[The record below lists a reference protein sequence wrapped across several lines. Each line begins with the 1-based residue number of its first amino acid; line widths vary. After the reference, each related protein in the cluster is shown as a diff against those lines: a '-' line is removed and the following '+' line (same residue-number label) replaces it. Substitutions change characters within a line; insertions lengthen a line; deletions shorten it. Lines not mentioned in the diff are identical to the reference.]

1 MFGGIMSVRRKSN
14 WYIYVITFIIT
25 AALLSLVVWKIWD
38 YLFPAK
44 ETVTTSV
51 SGITDFRP
59 DATNNM
65 TVLLMLSE
73 EKAAIPEY
81 YMLVSYRPKDEVISL
96 VPLRADTYTTE
107 GGVSGNL
114 MQIYQQNG
122 SQGVMYAMEN
132 LVGVKCDFYVKFD
145 KAAFVE
151 FANIAGTVSVNV
163 PYTLTDPE
171 TGDLDFASGAQ
182 ILDGEQLYK
191 YITYKNFTEG
201 VEYTSVVLGSTI
213 SAMINQNFRNLTTT
227 DLQTFANQIIN
238 NADTDFEFD
247 DYTTRQQAF
256 LYTTEN
262 SYNPAEYYVPYG
274 DYDENGYFILADNS
288 ASTIRDRMGIEQ

>member
-1 MFGGIMSVRRKSN
+1 MSVKRKSN
-14 WYIYVITFIIT
+14 WYIYIITFIIT

-44 ETVTTSV
+44 ETVTTNA

-59 DATNNM
+59 DASNNM

-96 VPLRADTYTTE
+96 VPLRSDIYATE

-114 MQIYQQNG
+114 MQIYQKNG

-132 LVGVKCDFYVKFD
+132 LFDVKCDFYVKFD
-145 KAAFVE
+145 KYSFIE
-151 FANIAGTVSVNV
+151 LANFGGTVSVNI

-171 TGDLDFASGAQ
+171 TGDLDFASGTQ

-201 VEYTSVVLGSTI
+201 IEYTNVVLGSVI
-213 SAMINQNFRNLTTT
+213 SSMINQNFRGLTTT
-227 DLQTFANQIIN
+227 DLQTIANMIIN
-238 NADTDFEFD
+238 NADTDFKFD
-247 DYTTRQQAF
+247 DYTARQKAF

-262 SYNPAEYYVPYG
+262 TYNPAEYYIPYG
-274 DYDENGYFILADNS
+274 ESDEHGSFILSENS
-288 ASTIRDRMGIEQ
+288 VLTIRDRMGIEEQ

>member
-1 MFGGIMSVRRKSN
+1 MSVKRKSN
-14 WYIYVITFIIT
+14 WYIYIITFIIT

-44 ETVTTSV
+44 ETVTTNA

-59 DATNNM
+59 DASNNM

-96 VPLRADTYTTE
+96 VPLRSDIYATE

-114 MQIYQQNG
+114 MQIYQKNG

-132 LVGVKCDFYVKFD
+132 LLDVKCDFYVKFD
-145 KAAFVE
+145 KYSFIE
-151 FANIAGTVSVNV
+151 LANFGGTVSVNI

-171 TGDLDFASGAQ
+171 TGDLDFASGTQ

-201 VEYTSVVLGSTI
+201 IEYTNVVLGSVI
-213 SAMINQNFRNLTTT
+213 SSMINQNFRGLTTT
-227 DLQTFANQIIN
+227 DLQTIANMIIN
-238 NADTDFEFD
+238 NADTDFKFD
-247 DYTTRQQAF
+247 DYTARQKAF

-262 SYNPAEYYVPYG
+262 TYNPAEYYIPYG
-274 DYDENGYFILADNS
+274 ESDEHGSFILSENS
-288 ASTIRDRMGIEQ
+288 VLTIRDRMGIEEQ

>member
-1 MFGGIMSVRRKSN
+1 MSVKRKSN
-14 WYIYVITFIIT
+14 WYIYIITFIIT
-25 AALLSLVVWKIWD
+25 AVLLGLVVWKIWD

-44 ETVTTSV
+44 ETISV
-51 SGITDFRP
+51 SASGITDFRP
-59 DATNNM
+59 DASNNM

-96 VPLRADTYTTE
+96 VPLRNDIYATE

-114 MQIYQQNG
+114 MQIYQKNG

-132 LVGVKCDFYVKFD
+132 LLDVKCDYYVKFD
-145 KAAFVE
+145 KYSFIE
-151 FANIAGTVSVNV
+151 LANFGGTVSVNI

-182 ILDGEQLYK
+182 ILDGGQLYK

-201 VEYTSVVLGSTI
+201 IEYTNVVLGSVI
-213 SAMINQNFRNLTTT
+213 SSMINQNFRGLTTT
-227 DLQTFANQIIN
+227 DLQTIANMIIN
-238 NADTDFEFD
+238 NADTDFKFD
-247 DYTTRQQAF
+247 DYTARQKAF

-262 SYNPAEYYVPYG
+262 TYNPAEYYIPYG
-274 DYDENGYFILADNS
+274 ETDEQGNFILAENS
-288 ASTIRDRMGIEQ
+288 VSTIRDRMGIEEQ